1 MFKLVWRPALAAF
14 SFILQYEDQ
23 KEIVAQVLDG
33 VRCSIRLS
41 GIFNLTLERD
51 TFVQLLSRFSLLQS
65 TSGLDEM
72 LPKNIDAIKTL
83 ITVAYTDGNYLGE
96 TWTEVLQCISRLET
110 LQLIGSG
117 VKQEQTGT
125 KLNPEAKSDLQK
137 SLAETSIQS
146 VVVAVDKVFA
156 ESCKLDGN
164 AIVAFTK
171 VLLVISF
178 NFVIKKRLF
187 HLPYPNIQSLCQ
199 VSCEELQS
207 QPPRM
212 YSLQKIVEISYYNMG
227 RIRLQWSRVW
237 SVLGEHFTKMGCS
250 ENDSVG
256 TGFLCY

>member
-171 VLLVISF
+171 VLLVF
-178 NFVIKKRLF
+178 NFDSINKKCLF
-187 HLPYPNIQSLCQ
+187 CLTLIFSHCAKFPVRSYRVNRRECTLFKKLSKSPTITWAVFDYSGVESGVYLA
-199 VSCEELQS
+199 STLQKWAA
-207 QPPRM
+207 PRM
-212 YSLQKIVEISYYNMG
+212 IL
-227 RIRLQWSRVW
+227 
-237 SVLGEHFTKMGCS
+237 
-250 ENDSVG
+250 
-256 TGFLCY
+256 